1 MTPDQKFRRQVKSHR
16 SNVSQ
21 RTKYTVASR
30 LAFVAFCLYAA
41 VTLSAST
48 PTFWEVSTENEFL
61 RGEIENLSIDSFGRL
76 TLGPT
81 AAPLYEANAPF
92 VWTMITGPDGSVYAG
107 SGNEGQV
114 YRIDS
119 SGKGSVFFDTEELEV
134 HALAPAPGGGLYVGT
149 SPNGKIYRVDAKGV
163 GTVFFDPGD
172 RYIWSLAVD
181 RSGNVFAATGDKG
194 IIYKIT
200 PDGKGTQFYATKATH
215 VMTLA
220 FDRDGQLLAGTESPG
235 RVFRLDASGK
245 PFVLLDSSYNE
256 VHALRVD
263 SRGNIYVAAVSGKPA
278 SAPDRTPAPPPTA
291 APTPLSANVS
301 TEITVVAV
309 GDAVVTSPQGSPNPP
324 RAAAAA
330 TTAAG
335 ALFRILPDGAW
346 DLLWES
352 RADTPYDVAI
362 DADGTLL
369 VATGNSG
376 KIFRLSGDPLQPTLI
391 ARANAQQVT
400 GLLSQSEGRVL
411 VATSNPGKL
420 LRLAGARADRGTYIS
435 DVRDA
440 QTVALWGTIKWEAVT
455 PSGSRLEISTRSG
468 NTNTPDETWSD
479 WSATY
484 ADREGS
490 SIASPRARYLQWR
503 ATLTAGKGEAPLLTS
518 VTAAYLPRN
527 LRPRV
532 TSITVHPPGTVFQ
545 RPFPVDPEI
554 AGFEGDLPDR
564 RVNQPP
570 STSSPSL
577 GRRVYEK
584 GLMTF
589 VWRAEDDNGDELSF
603 DVFYR
608 REGETSW
615 KLLKRGMSDQILVWD
630 TTSVPNGRYTI
641 RIVASDLP
649 SNSTSTA
656 LSGARESTAFV
667 IDNVPPVITVT
678 SVRRDNGR
686 ATIAFDVRDANSSV
700 QKVEYSLDGDK
711 WQSVYPKD
719 GIADS
724 RFEQFELV
732 LEGDAVSRGVTLRAT
747 DALNNTA
754 SARGEVPEATASGRR

>member
-1 MTPDQKFRRQVKSHR
+1 V
-16 SNVSQ
+16 V
-21 RTKYTVASR
+21 SR
-30 LAFVAFCLYAA
+30 LSIAA
-41 VTLSAST
+41 LLLFATVTLRAST
-48 PTFWEVSTENEFL
+48 PTFWEVSTESEFL
-61 RGEIENLSIDSFGRL
+61 RGEIENLSIDPFGRL

-81 AAPLYEANAPF
+81 AAPVYETSAPF
-92 VWTMITGPDGSVYAG
+92 VWTMVSGPDGTVYAG

-114 YRIDS
+114 YKIDAT
-119 SGKGSVFFDTEELEV
+119 GKGSVFFDSEELEV
-134 HALAPAPGGGLYVGT
+134 HALAPAPNGGLYVGT
-149 SPNGKIYRVDAKGV
+149 SPNGKIYKVDAKGSSS
-163 GTVFFDPGD
+163 VFFDPPD

-181 RSGNVFAATGDKG
+181 KAGNVFAATGDKG

-200 PDGKGTQFYATKATH
+200 PDGNGTTFYATKATH
-215 VMTLA
+215 AMSLA

-235 RVFRLDASGK
+235 RVFRLDASGR

-256 VHALRVD
+256 IHTIRVD
-263 SRGNIYVAAVSGKPA
+263 NRGNIYVAAVSGRSA
-278 SAPDRTPAPPPTA
+278 SAPDRTPAPATPPPAPPA
-291 APTPLSANVS
+291 ATPNVS

-309 GDAVVTSPQGSPNPP
+309 GDAVTTTSSQPASAQSGRNTPM
-324 RAAAAA
+324 
-330 TTAAG
+330 AAG
-335 ALFRILPDGAW
+335 ALYRIFPDGAW

-352 RADTPYDVAI
+352 RTDTPYDVVI
-362 DADGTLL
+362 DPDGTIL

-376 KIFRLSGDPLQPTLI
+376 KIFRLTGDPLQPTLI

-400 GLLSQSEGRVL
+400 GLLQQSEGRVL
-411 VATSNPGKL
+411 IATSNPGKL
-420 LRLAGARADRGTYIS
+420 LRLTAARADRGTYTS

-440 QTVALWGTIKWEAVT
+440 QTVALWGTIKWQSLT
-455 PSGSRLEISTRSG
+455 PAGSRLEISTRSG

-479 WSATY
+479 WSPAYT
-484 ADREGS
+484 DSEGS
-490 SIASPRARYLQWR
+490 MISSPRARYLQWR

-527 LRPRV
+527 MRPRV

-545 RPFPVDPEI
+545 RPFPVEPEI
-554 AGFEGDLPDR
+554 AGFEGELPDKR
-564 RVNQPP
+564 AANQGQG
-570 STSSPSL
+570 SSSPSL

-589 VWRAEDDNGDELSF
+589 VWRAEDDNGDDLSY

-615 KLLKRGMSDQILVWD
+615 KLLKRGMNDQILVWD
-630 TTSVPNGRYTI
+630 TTSVPNGRYTV
-641 RIVASDLP
+641 RIVASDAP
-649 SNSTSTA
+649 SNSTASA
-656 LSGARESTAFV
+656 LTGARESTAFA

-700 QKVEYSLDGDK
+700 QKVDYSLDGDK

-732 LEGDAVSRGVTLRAT
+732 LEGDAVARGVTLRAT

-754 SARGEVPEATASGRR
+754 SARGEMPEPAPSGRR

>member
-1 MTPDQKFRRQVKSHR
+1 VKDH
-16 SNVSQ
+16 VL
-21 RTKYTVASR
+21 SR
-30 LAFVAFCLYAA
+30 LAIAAIVFGATVALY
-41 VTLSAST
+41 AST
-48 PTFWEVSTENEFL
+48 PTFWEVSTETEFL

-76 TLGPT
+76 TLGPS
-81 AAPLYEANAPF
+81 ASPVYETNAPF
-92 VWTMITGPDGSVYAG
+92 VWTMIGGPDGVVYAG

-114 YRIDS
+114 YRIDA
-119 SGKGSVFFDTEELEV
+119 SGKGSVFFDAEELEV
-134 HALAPAPGGGLYVGT
+134 HALALAPNGGLYVGT
-149 SPNGKIYRVDAKGV
+149 SPNGKIYRVDGKGSAA
-163 GTVFFDPGD
+163 VFFDPGD

-181 RSGNVFAATGDKG
+181 RTGNVFAATGDKG
-194 IIYKIT
+194 LIYKIT
-200 PDGKGTQFYATKATH
+200 PDGKGSVFYATKATH
-215 VMTLA
+215 VMSLA
-220 FDRDGQLLAGTESPG
+220 FDREGQLLAGTESPG
-235 RVFRLDASGK
+235 RVFRLDGSGK

-256 VHALRVD
+256 IHALRVD
-263 SRGNIYVAAVSGKPA
+263 TRGNIYVAAVSGRAPA
-278 SAPDRTPAPPPTA
+278 PGGQPAPPPAPA
-291 APTPLSANVS
+291 APTLTPSVS

-309 GDAVVTSPQGSPNPP
+309 GDSVVTSQSPP
-324 RAAAAA
+324 AAAQSARGGAA
-330 TTAAG
+330 PAG

-352 RADTPYDVAI
+352 RVDTPYDVSV
-362 DADGTLL
+362 DNDGTLL

-376 KIFRLSGDPLQPTLI
+376 KIYRLSGDPFQPTLI
-391 ARANAQQVT
+391 GRANAQQVT

-420 LRLAGARADRGTYIS
+420 LRLTAARADRGTYTS

-440 QTVALWGTIKWEAVT
+440 QTVALWGTIKWEAMT
-455 PSGSRLEISTRSG
+455 PGGSRLDVSTRSG
-468 NTNTPDETWSD
+468 NTSTPDETWSD
-479 WSATY
+479 WSSTY
-484 ADREGS
+484 ANHEGS
-490 SIASPRARYLQWR
+490 SITSPRARYLQWR

-527 LRPRV
+527 TRPRV

-554 AGFEGDLPDR
+554 AGFEGDLPDK
-564 RVNQPP
+564 RVNQ
-570 STSSPSL
+570 SAGTGSPTL

-589 VWRAEDDNGDELSF
+589 VWRAEDENGDDLSY

-630 TTSVPNGRYTI
+630 TTSVPNGRYTV

-649 SNSTSTA
+649 SNSTGSA
-656 LSGARESTAFV
+656 LSGARESTAFA

-700 QKVEYSLDGDK
+700 QKVDYSLDGDK
-711 WQSVYPKD
+711 WQSVYPRD
-719 GIADS
+719 GISDS

-732 LEGDAVSRGVTLRAT
+732 LEADAVSRGVTLRAT
-747 DALNNTA
+747 DALNNTS
-754 SARGEVPEATASGRR
+754 SARGDTTP

>member
-1 MTPDQKFRRQVKSHR
+1 MV
-16 SNVSQ
+16 
-21 RTKYTVASR
+21 SR
-30 LAFVAFCLYAA
+30 LVIAA
-41 VTLSAST
+41 VVLCATVTLYAST
-48 PTFWEVSTENEFL
+48 PTFWEVSTESEFL

-81 AAPLYEANAPF
+81 AAPLYETNAPF
-92 VWTMITGPDGSVYAG
+92 VWTMIASPDGSVYAG

-114 YRIDS
+114 YRIDP
-119 SGKGSVFFDTEELEV
+119 SGKGTVFFDTEELEV

-149 SPNGKIYRVDAKGV
+149 SPNGKIYRVDAKGS
-163 GTVFFDPGD
+163 GTVFFNPED

-181 RSGNVFAATGDKG
+181 RAGNVFAATGDKG

-235 RVFRLDASGK
+235 RVFRLDAAGK

-256 VHALRVD
+256 IHTLRVD
-263 SRGNIYVAAVSGKPA
+263 TRGNIYVAAVSGRPP
-278 SAPDRTPAPPPTA
+278 SAPDRNQPAPA
-291 APTPLSANVS
+291 APAAPALTPNVS

-309 GDAVVTSPQGSPNPP
+309 GDAVITSSAQAPSGPARGPSP
-324 RAAAAA
+324 
-330 TTAAG
+330 AG
-335 ALFRILPDGAW
+335 ALYRILPDGAW

-352 RADTPYDVAI
+352 RTDTPYDVAVE
-362 DADGTLL
+362 ADGNLL

-376 KIFRLSGDPLQPTLI
+376 KIFRLAGDPYQPTLI

-400 GLLSQSEGRVL
+400 GLLTQSEGRVL

-420 LRLAGARADRGTYIS
+420 LRLAAARADRGVYTS

-440 QTVALWGTIKWEAVT
+440 QTVALWGTIKWQSLT

-479 WSATY
+479 WSAAYTD
-484 ADREGS
+484 ADGS
-490 SIASPRARYLQWR
+490 SITSPRARYLQWR
-503 ATLTAGKGEAPLLTS
+503 ATLNAGKGDAPLLTS
-518 VTAAYLPRN
+518 VSAAYLPRN

-554 AGFEGDLPDR
+554 AGFEGDLPDK
-564 RVNQPP
+564 RVNQPQGA
-570 STSSPSL
+570 SSPSL

-589 VWRAEDDNGDELSF
+589 VWRADDENGDDLSY

-608 REGETSW
+608 REGDTSW
-615 KLLKRGMSDQILVWD
+615 KLLKRGDDRRDSRVGHDVGAEWPLHGSHCRVRPALELVVHGAHRRAGERGICDRQRAPRHHGDVGATREWAGD
-630 TTSVPNGRYTI
+630 HHLRCPGCQFIGAEGGLLARRGQVAVGLSEGRY
-641 RIVASDLP
+641 
-649 SNSTSTA
+649 
-656 LSGARESTAFV
+656 
-667 IDNVPPVITVT
+667 
-678 SVRRDNGR
+678 
-686 ATIAFDVRDANSSV
+686 
-700 QKVEYSLDGDK
+700 
-711 WQSVYPKD
+711 
-719 GIADS
+719 
-724 RFEQFELV
+724 
-732 LEGDAVSRGVTLRAT
+732 RGLALRAIR
-747 DALNNTA
+747 
-754 SARGEVPEATASGRR
+754 ARARR